1 MQINDSFK
9 RCFMFLL
16 EEKPSLK
23 ESLAATKDDQQTKL
37 LSSWWLCKKRLKK
50 NKTKHLLQCSDC
62 KWVTLYNI
70 QEGVLDRTGGD
81 SLQWLQGA
89 RKESLVPDL
98 HLPLSPSKRPWWR
111 ITAKVRKEERGHGE
125 VHDRKEK
132 RYCELPLGFL
142 LCGPTELRQPGR
154 TPNNVMCF
162 PRSLQILCSKTT
174 IYYFMKSFQ

>member
-1 MQINDSFK
+1 M
-9 RCFMFLL
+9 
-16 EEKPSLK
+16 
-23 ESLAATKDDQQTKL
+23 
-37 LSSWWLCKKRLKK
+37 
-50 NKTKHLLQCSDC
+50 
-62 KWVTLYNI
+62 TLDNI

-81 SLQWLQGA
+81 SLQWLQEA

-162 PRSLQILCSKTT
+162 PRSLQILCSKTIKNNKKNLLFHEVVPVKQKNAVECIENSLLAYPKET
-174 IYYFMKSFQ
+174 TFK